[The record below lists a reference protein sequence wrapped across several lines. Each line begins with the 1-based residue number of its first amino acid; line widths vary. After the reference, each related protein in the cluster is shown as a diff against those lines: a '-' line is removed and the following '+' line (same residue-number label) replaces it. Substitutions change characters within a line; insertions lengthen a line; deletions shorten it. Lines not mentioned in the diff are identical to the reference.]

1 MKNSSD
7 GVICFSASHPVQ
19 KTDFCDEGRKISV
32 DCRYS
37 NKENKNEKKE
47 ANFLSDHEI
56 KATRRENV
64 FLP

>member
-7 GVICFSASHPVQ
+7 GVICFSASYPVQ
-19 KTDFCDEGRKISV
+19 RTDFCDEWRKISV

-37 NKENKNEKKE
+37 NKENKNE
-47 ANFLSDHEI
+47 ANFLSGHEI
-56 KATRRENV
+56 KATNTENV